1 MTTAVNS
8 GNTPPTGGEMITPGG
23 NNYGQ
28 LGAGPAGELATI
40 MAQLL
45 QMYETCID
53 DWSKMSAAGAQ
64 VQGETAQASAQAQI
78 AGAQAQSDATKAQ
91 AWQAGI
97 SGVITIAQ
105 MGTEYGMTSS
115 VNDNIETQQEELGQM
130 NKLNESVQNKLVGN
144 GQDIALTQ
152 QGEHTPSDDPA
163 VNRRIQEMQTADNP
177 AQTKFTKDGV
187 DNETALDSASNAQ
200 LKAIKEQL
208 NTKISDKQ
216 QSINSLYSS
225 RQQTI
230 NLIGQGFQIANSA
243 NGGIAQGVQASYQ
256 AEQGLDQAISTT
268 TNTASQMAGAA
279 ESTSA
284 SAMNKAQEE
293 ISSAIQQFRAGAQAY
308 PQG

>member
-8 GNTPPTGGEMITPGG
+8 GNTPSTGGQMITGG
-23 NNYGQ
+23 GCNYNQ
-28 LGAGPAGELATI
+28 LGAGPAGELATV

-45 QMYETCID
+45 QMYEKNIE
-53 DWSKMSAAGAQ
+53 DWSQMCAAGAQ
-64 VQGETAQASAQAQI
+64 VQGETANASAQAQI

-97 SGVITIAQ
+97 SGVITVAQ

-115 VNDNIETQQEELGQM
+115 VNDNIETQQQDLDQM
-130 NKLNESVQNKLVGN
+130 NELNTKIQNKLTGTGEDVELSQV
-144 GQDIALTQ
+144 GQD
-152 QGEHTPSDDPA
+152 TPSDDPDVKA
-163 VNRRIQEMQTADNP
+163 RIQEMKTGVFKTNLQGPVDDEATINA
-177 AQTKFTKDGV
+177 ATKPQA
-187 DNETALDSASNAQ
+187 E
-200 LKAIKEQL
+200 AIKEQL
-208 NTKISDKQ
+208 DIKISDKQ

-243 NGGIAQGVQASYQ
+243 NSGIAQGVQSSYQ

-268 TNTASQMAGAA
+268 TNVASQMSGTA
-279 ESTSA
+279 EGTSA

-293 ISSAIQQFRAGAQAY
+293 ITSAIQQFRAGAQAY

>member
-1 MTTAVNS
+1 MITAVNS
-8 GNTPPTGGEMITPGG
+8 GNTPPTGGQMINGG
-23 NNYGQ
+23 GCNYGQ

-45 QMYETCID
+45 QMYEKNIEA
-53 DWSKMSAAGAQ
+53 WSQMSAAGAQ
-64 VQGETAQASAQAQI
+64 VQGETANASAQAQI

-115 VNDNIETQQEELGQM
+115 VNDNIQTQQDELGQM
-130 NKLNESVQNKLVGN
+130 NNLSESVQNRLVGN
-144 GQDIALTQ
+144 GQDIALTE

-177 AQTKFTKDGV
+177 AQTKFTNDGV
-187 DNETALDSASNAQ
+187 TNEDALDSASNAQ

-208 NTKISDKQ
+208 DTKISDKQ

-256 AEQGLDQAISTT
+256 AKQGLDQAISTT
-268 TNTASQMAGAA
+268 TNTASQMAGTADNLSATAA
-279 ESTSA
+279 G
-284 SAMNKAQEE
+284 KAQEE
-293 ISSAIQQFRAGAQAY
+293 ITSAIQQFRAGAQAY

>member
-1 MTTAVNS
+1 MITAVDTENS
-8 GNTPPTGGEMITPGG
+8 KPTGGEMITPGG

-45 QMYETCID
+45 QMYETCIE
-53 DWSKMSAAGAQ
+53 DWSQMSAAGAL
-64 VQGETAQASAQAQI
+64 VQGETANASAQAQI

-97 SGVITIAQ
+97 SGVITVAQ

-115 VNDNIETQQEELGQM
+115 VNDNIQTQQEELGQL
-130 NKLNESVQNKLVGN
+130 NNLNESVQNKLAGDGANTELTEVG
-144 GQDIALTQ
+144 Q
-152 QGEHTPSDDPA
+152 HTPSEDPD
-163 VNRRIQEMQTADNP
+163 VNARIEEMQTGRFQSKLQGP
-177 AQTKFTKDGV
+177 V
-187 DNETALDSASNAQ
+187 DDQAALDAASPEQAQ
-200 LKAIKEQL
+200 AIKDQL
-208 NTKISDKQ
+208 DTQISNKQ

-243 NGGIAQGVQASYQ
+243 NGGIAQGVQSSYQ
-256 AEQGLDQAISTT
+256 AKQGLDQAISTN
-268 TNTASQMAGAA
+268 TNTASQMAGTA

-293 ISSAIQQFRAGAQAY
+293 ITSAIQQFRAAAQAY

>member
-8 GNTPPTGGEMITPGG
+8 GNTPPTGGQMITPGG

-45 QMYETCID
+45 QMYEKNIE
-53 DWSKMSAAGAQ
+53 DWSQMCAAGAQ
-64 VQGETAQASAQAQI
+64 VQGETANASAQAQI

-97 SGVITIAQ
+97 SGVITVAQ

-115 VNDNIETQQEELGQM
+115 VNDNIETQQQDLDQM
-130 NKLNESVQNKLVGN
+130 NELNTKVQNKLTNTGEDVELTQV
-144 GQDIALTQ
+144 GQD
-152 QGEHTPSDDPA
+152 TPSDNPVVKA
-163 VNRRIQEMQTADNP
+163 RIQEMKTGVFKTNLQGPVDDQTTINA
-177 AQTKFTKDGV
+177 ATKPQA
-187 DNETALDSASNAQ
+187 E
-200 LKAIKEQL
+200 AIKEQL
-208 NTKISDKQ
+208 DIKISDKQ

-243 NGGIAQGVQASYQ
+243 NSGIAQGVQSSYQ
-256 AEQGLDQAISTT
+256 AKQGLDQAISTT
-268 TNTASQMAGAA
+268 TNTASQMAGTA
-279 ESTSA
+279 EGTSA

-293 ISSAIQQFRAGAQAY
+293 ITSAIQQFRAGAQAY

>member
-8 GNTPPTGGEMITPGG
+8 GNTPPTGGQMITPGG

-45 QMYETCID
+45 QMYEKNIEA
-53 DWSKMSAAGAQ
+53 WSQMSAAGAQ
-64 VQGETAQASAQAQI
+64 VQGETANASAQAQI

-97 SGVITIAQ
+97 SGVITVAQ

-115 VNDNIETQQEELGQM
+115 VNDNIETQQNELGEL
-130 NKLNESVQNKLVGN
+130 NNLNESVQNKLAGN
-144 GQDIALTQ
+144 GTDLELTQ
-152 QGEHTPSDDPA
+152 QGTHTPSEDPD
-163 VNRRIQEMQTADNP
+163 VNARIQEMQTGRF
-177 AQTKFTKDGV
+177 QTKLQGPV
-187 DNETALDSASNAQ
+187 DDQAAINAASKPQAQ
-200 LKAIKEQL
+200 AIKDQL
-208 NTKISDKQ
+208 DTQISNKQ

-268 TNTASQMAGAA
+268 TNTASQMAGTA
-279 ESTSA
+279 ENSSTSA
-284 SAMNKAQEE
+284 MSKAQEE
-293 ISSAIQQFRAGAQAY
+293 ITSAIQQFRAGAQAY